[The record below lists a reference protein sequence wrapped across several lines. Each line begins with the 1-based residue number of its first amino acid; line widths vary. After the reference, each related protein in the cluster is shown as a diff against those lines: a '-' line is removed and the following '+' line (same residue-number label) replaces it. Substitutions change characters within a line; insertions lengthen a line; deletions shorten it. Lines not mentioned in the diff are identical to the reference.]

1 MTSPTPPFI
10 ECERTQTC
18 LAVGDLAAAI
28 DFYVKK
34 LGFRFGF
41 TFGEPASFAG
51 LNLGN
56 VGIFLKEAKSGMS
69 AKGQPKTG

>member
-1 MTSPTPPFI
+1 MEFSIFLLHEEGAHLVTTPTPPII
-10 ECERTQTC
+10 ECEKTQAC
-18 LAVGDLAAAI
+18 LKVSDLAAAI

-41 TFGEPASFAG
+41 TFGEPARFAG

-56 VGIFLKEAKSGMS
+56 VVFFE
-69 AKGQPKTG
+69 

>member
-1 MTSPTPPFI
+1 MTNSTPPFV

-41 TFGEPASFAG
+41 TFGEPARFAG

-56 VGIFLKEAKSGMS
+56 VGMF
-69 AKGQPKTG
+69 